1 MDDTLSETARREP
14 AVRHQIRRRALPASF
29 RGEFDRLLLDG
40 EDINKLARRFGI
52 EPWYAKRRATRV
64 LARSAAECNHSS
76 MLAPAPVPAIPPDL
90 TPTQYACALL
100 GTRVRSLPN
109 GYYVLDGF
117 HAGPREVIRAAN
129 RILRER
135 GVKEIYY
142 PGLMPFGQ

>member
-1 MDDTLSETARREP
+1 MDDTHTETARRAP
-14 AVRHQIRRRALPASF
+14 AVRHQIRRRALPACY

-64 LARSAAECNHSS
+64 LARSAEENNHSS
-76 MLAPAPVPAIPPDL
+76 MLAPAPAIPKDL

-100 GTRVRSLPN
+100 GGRVRSLPN
-109 GYYVLDGF
+109 GYYVLDNF

-135 GVKEIYY
+135 GMKEIYY

>member
-1 MDDTLSETARREP
+1 MDNTLTETPRRET

-29 RGEFDRLLLDG
+29 RGEFDRLLLGG

-64 LARSAAECNHSS
+64 LARSAEECSHSAL
-76 MLAPAPVPAIPPDL
+76 LAPAPAMPPDL

-100 GTRVRSLPN
+100 GPRVRSLPN
-109 GYYVLDGF
+109 GYYTLDTF

-129 RILRER
+129 RILRDR
-135 GVKEIYY
+135 GMKEIYY
-142 PGLMPFGQ
+142 PGLMPLGQ